1 VAPRALVGNCA
12 DDHSRSTPDRTAADI
27 VGRGPGHRTPSGV
40 VRGGHAVPMSKSLPL
55 GPTVIDDGS
64 EVRFVA
70 GTDQFAIRLKDG
82 HLHVRAIDTVEG
94 DAQLSVVPTS
104 KSTLNLRIERRP
116 SHGPV
121 EVEGPTVR

>member
-1 VAPRALVGNCA
+1 
-12 DDHSRSTPDRTAADI
+12 
-27 VGRGPGHRTPSGV
+27 
-40 VRGGHAVPMSKSLPL
+40 MSKSLPL

-64 EVRFVA
+64 EVRFVS

-82 HLHVRAIDTVEG
+82 HLHVRAIDTAEG
-94 DAQLSVVPTS
+94 ESQISVVPTS